1 MKGEGGM
8 GKGSYITDEERKK
21 CQKVAE
27 AFEEVYERTDIAVID
42 AGKYGFVKLQYY
54 KLPVGFDSAVTY
66 RNSESLFNDLWFDW
80 MYDRLLATVQG
91 TPLVDLDYK
100 EIYKRLPK
108 EKQEEIIARRDYF
121 REMSGVELS
130 RKGNL

>member
-8 GKGSYITDEERKK
+8 GKGRYITDEERKK

-27 AFEEVYERTDIAVID
+27 AFEELYERTDIAVID
-42 AGKYGFVKLQYY
+42 VGKYGFVKLQYY
-54 KLPVGFDSAVTY
+54 KLPVGFDTAVTY

-80 MYDRLLATVQG
+80 MYDQLLTTVLG

-108 EKQEEIIARRDYF
+108 EKQEEIMEIGRASC
-121 REMSGVELS
+121 RERVSA
-130 RKGNL
+130 